1 MILPLQ
7 IYNFLENQIETNLQS
22 QTINTLR
29 AEIFS
34 QKKQQLL
41 LPQLGIVTTYGLGCQ
56 GIEQRVICHEKWRTG
71 KDAGTFFATG
81 CLSKPDFWV
90 GNMAQHSEEWI
101 QSGEA

>member
-7 IYNFLENQIETNLQS
+7 IYNFFENWIKTNLQS

-29 AEIFS
+29 AEIFC

-41 LPQLGIVTTYGLGCQ
+41 LPQLGIVTTHGLECQ
-56 GIEQRVICHEKWRTG
+56 GIEQRIICREKWEMG

-81 CLSKPDFWV
+81 CLSKP
-90 GNMAQHSEEWI
+90 
-101 QSGEA
+101 